1 MQVHTQLHELPVF
14 RRAVLTIGTFD
25 GVHLG
30 HRVVVEQLVAKTQ
43 ELQGESVII
52 TFHPHPRHIVA
63 ADQPLSLLTSIEER
77 VQLLQPLGVDH
88 LVVIPFTAEFARL
101 SAQDYVHNFLVKNFS
116 PAAIVIGYDHRFGHG
131 REGNFTL
138 LEHLSN
144 QYHFELVEI
153 PARLLNDIT
162 VSSTKIREAL
172 IAGRLADANTLLGYR
187 YFFTGKVIPGNRLG
201 RTIGYPTANLQL
213 TTPEKLVP
221 GNGVYA
227 VRCRLMSTGQGL
239 DGMMNIGVRPTV
251 DGSRRTIEV
260 NLFDFDREIYG
271 DLLEVTLYERLRAEQ
286 KFSGLDA
293 LKAQLALDK
302 EAAMAIL
309 AGQH

>member
-1 MQVHTQLHELPVF
+1 MQVHTQLNELPAF

-30 HRVVVEQLVAKTQ
+30 HRVIVEQLVAKARA
-43 ELQGESVII
+43 LDGEAVII
-52 TFHPHPRHIVA
+52 TFHPHPRQIVA
-63 ADQPLSLLTSIEER
+63 ADRPISLLTSIEER
-77 VQLLQPLGVDH
+77 IQLLQSLGVDH

-101 SAQDYVHNFLVKNFS
+101 SAQDYVHDFLVQRFS

-153 PARLLNDIT
+153 PARLLNDVTI
-162 VSSTKIREAL
+162 SSTKIREAL
-172 IAGRLADANTLLGYR
+172 SGGLLADANKLLGYR
-187 YFFTGKVIPGNRLG
+187 YYFAGTVIQGNRLG

-227 VRCRLMSTGQGL
+227 VRCRLMSTGQWL

-251 DGSRRTIEV
+251 DGSRQTIEV
-260 NLFDFDREIYG
+260 NLFDFDQEIYG
-271 DLLEVTLYERLRAEQ
+271 DQLEVTLYERLRAEQ

-302 EAAMAIL
+302 ETAMAVL
-309 AGQH
+309 AGQR